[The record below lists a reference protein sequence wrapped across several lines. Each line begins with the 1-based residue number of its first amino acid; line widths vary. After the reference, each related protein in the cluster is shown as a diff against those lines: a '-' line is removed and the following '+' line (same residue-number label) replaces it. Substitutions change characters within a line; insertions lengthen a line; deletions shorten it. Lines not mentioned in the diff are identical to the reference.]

1 MANPNKPE
9 TIKGILISN
18 REKLLRFLKLFLQER
33 GARRCLRLFMLPILW
48 PTLCACDEAVGAH
61 SYAGPLYTGRWQAW
75 AHHSSHGNTSRWI
88 RAVLRCAEEDDET
101 FAAEK
106 ADIMA
111 EIEGLQQDPNFR
123 LRPSASMAQG
133 MATSLS
139 FSALHTTGEGE
150 SGSKAF
156 EESNTSL
163 R

>member
-1 MANPNKPE
+1 
-9 TIKGILISN
+9 
-18 REKLLRFLKLFLQER
+18 
-33 GARRCLRLFMLPILW
+33 
-48 PTLCACDEAVGAH
+48 
-61 SYAGPLYTGRWQAW
+61 
-75 AHHSSHGNTSRWI
+75 
-88 RAVLRCAEEDDET
+88 
-101 FAAEK
+101 
-106 ADIMA
+106 MA

-139 FSALHTTGEGE
+139 FSALHTAGEGE